1 VRVGRRFARTRAPL
15 LVAIGTALAVAGLA
29 PATPPLPSAL
39 AQSKGTSARVCGEVV
54 TLATHD
60 RTTTRYALAGPKEA
74 PAGDRVALVLLVGS
88 GGDLDLDDRGCPRAL
103 KGNSLVRS
111 LPYFH
116 AEGFFTALVDVPS
129 DHRGEEGLAGF
140 RTSSDHAADL
150 GLVITDVRRRT
161 SGSVWVVGTS
171 RGTISAANVASRF
184 TSLATPDG
192 LVLTSAVTSGS
203 RSGRR
208 AWVSQTVF
216 DLKLDAIRSPVLV
229 VGHADDQCARTP
241 PDLMRDIAAK
251 TRGSRQQVVV
261 VKGGPG
267 LPAGTQA
274 GLDACE
280 GRTPHGFIEQE
291 AEVAAGIARFIRGG
305 TY

>member
-150 GLVITDVRRRT
+150 GIVITDVRRRT

-171 RGTISAANVASRF
+171 RGTISPANVASRF

>member
-29 PATPPLPSAL
+29 PATPPLRSAL

-150 GLVITDVRRRT
+150 GLVVTDVRRRT
-161 SGSVWVVGTS
+161 SGSVWAIGTS

-208 AWVSQTVF
+208 A
-216 DLKLDAIRSPVLV
+216 L
-229 VGHADDQCARTP
+229 
-241 PDLMRDIAAK
+241 
-251 TRGSRQQVVV
+251 
-261 VKGGPG
+261 G
-267 LPAGTQA
+267 LPDRLRSQA
-274 GLDACE
+274 
-280 GRTPHGFIEQE
+280 
-291 AEVAAGIARFIRGG
+291 
-305 TY
+305 

>member
-1 VRVGRRFARTRAPL
+1 VFAR
-15 LVAIGTALAVAGLA
+15 GLAVAGLA
-29 PATPPLPSAL
+29 LGTLVWPAL
-39 AQSKGTSARVCGEVV
+39 AQSKNASAKVCGEVV
-54 TLATHD
+54 TLKTHD
-60 RTTTRYALAGPKEA
+60 GTTTRYALAGPNEE
-74 PAGDRVALVLLVGS
+74 PAGDRIALVLLVGG
-88 GGDLDLDDRGCPRAL
+88 GGDLNLDDRGCPRAL
-103 KGNSLVRS
+103 SGNSLVRS
-111 LPYFH
+111 LRYFH
-116 AEGFFTALVDVPS
+116 AEGFFTALVDAPS
-129 DHRGEEGLAGF
+129 DHQGGDGLGGF

-150 GLVITDVRRRT
+150 GLVVTDVRRRT

-192 LVLTSAVTSGS
+192 LVLTSAVTSGF
-203 RSGRR
+203 RSGRQ

-216 DLKLDAIRSPVLV
+216 DLKLDAIRSPVLI
-229 VGHADDQCARTP
+229 VGHAADQCARTP
-241 PDLMRDIAAK
+241 PDLMRDITARTK
-251 TRGSRQQVVV
+251 GSRQQVVL

-305 TY
+305 SY

>member
-1 VRVGRRFARTRAPL
+1 MRVGRRFARTRAPL

>member
-1 VRVGRRFARTRAPL
+1 MRASRPLARIRTPL
-15 LVAIGTALAVAGLA
+15 TVAIGTALSVAGLG
-29 PATPPLPSAL
+29 PATLFLPAL

-60 RTTTRYALAGPKEA
+60 GTTTRYALAGPKEA
-74 PAGDRVALVLLVGS
+74 PAADRIALVLLVGS

-116 AEGFFTALVDVPS
+116 AEGFVTALVDVPS
-129 DHRGEEGLAGF
+129 DHRGEEGLGGF
-140 RTSSDHAADL
+140 RTSSDHAVDL
-150 GLVITDVRRRT
+150 GLVVTDVRRRT
-161 SGSVWVVGTS
+161 SGSVWVIGTS

-216 DLKLDAIRSPVLV
+216 DLNLDSIRVPVLV

-241 PDLMRDIAAK
+241 PDLMRDITAK
-251 TRGSRQQVVV
+251 TRGSRQQVVL

-267 LPAGTQA
+267 LSSGTQI

>member
-203 RSGRR
+203 PAAAGPGSPRPSSISSLTQSDRRSSSSATPTISAPARR
-208 AWVSQTVF
+208 PTSCAT
-216 DLKLDAIRSPVLV
+216 SPPRP
-229 VGHADDQCARTP
+229 GD
-241 PDLMRDIAAK
+241 
-251 TRGSRQQVVV
+251 RGSRS
-261 VKGGPG
+261 
-267 LPAGTQA
+267 LS
-274 GLDACE
+274 
-280 GRTPHGFIEQE
+280 
-291 AEVAAGIARFIRGG
+291 
-305 TY
+305 